1 MKRSV
6 LLTISVVLVIM
17 SWGCSNEHKAKVKG
31 QLEEGKGQTLY
42 LNKLL
47 VNGAEKLDSV
57 KLKEN
62 GQFSFAVELEQPEF
76 YQLALSDNR
85 FINLLLKPGEKVA
98 VRGSAKNLQN
108 YHLEGS
114 EGSAKIKE
122 LEGEFVHTRKH
133 LTQIAKEFEEA
144 QKTDDQNYV
153 EQLQEEYM
161 NVIEKQ
167 RDSSIHFVM
176 RNLNSLA
183 SIMALYQKYDDGTF
197 VLYKNRDLQYIKLVS
212 DTLSKYYPNS
222 EHVKALVADKDRL
235 MNAYY
240 RAEAQAKLNKM
251 MQDHEVTVSNYP
263 DIRLPN
269 RNGDTLALSDMK
281 DKYVL
286 LNFWATWNENSVKQN
301 TALKKLY
308 DIYHSKGFDIYQVSL
323 DSDQEAWKK
332 AIDFYELN
340 WKHVNDQRGRAA
352 LSARLYNVQKLPTS
366 FLFYNDEIIMRDLSI
381 AELENK
387 LSAVYN

>member
-6 LLTISVVLVIM
+6 LLTISVVLLIF
-17 SWGCSNEHKAKVKG
+17 WGCSKEHKAKVKG
-31 QLEEGKGQTLY
+31 QLEKGKGQMLY

-57 KLKEN
+57 KLKGN
-62 GQFSFAVELEQPEF
+62 GQFSFSVELEQPEF
-76 YQLALSDNR
+76 YQLALSDSR
-85 FINLLLKPGEKVA
+85 FINLLLKPGEQVA

-122 LEGEFVHTRKH
+122 LEGEFIYTRKQ
-133 LTQIAKEFEEA
+133 LKQIAKEFEEA
-144 QKTDDQNYV
+144 QKTDDQEYV
-153 EQLQEEYM
+153 AQLQQEYM
-161 NVIEKQ
+161 DVIETQ

-183 SIMALYQKYDDGTF
+183 SIMALYQKYEDGTF

-222 EHVKALVADKDRL
+222 EHVKALSADKDRL
-235 MNAYY
+235 MDAYY
-240 RAEAQAKLNKM
+240 RAEAQAKLSKM
-251 MQDHEVTVSNYP
+251 MEDNEVTVSNFP

-269 RNGDTLALSDMK
+269 PEGDTLALSEMDG
-281 DKYVL
+281 KYVL

-301 TALKKLY
+301 TALKRLY
-308 DIYHSKGFDIYQVSL
+308 DLYHSKGFDIYQVSL

-332 AIDFYELN
+332 AIDFYELD

-352 LSARLYNVQKLPTS
+352 LSARLYNVQKLPSS
-366 FLFYNDEIIMRDLSI
+366 FLFYDGEIIMRDVTIGQLQ
-381 AELENK
+381 NK

>member
-6 LLTISVVLVIM
+6 LLTISVVLLIF
-17 SWGCSNEHKAKVKG
+17 WGCSKEHKAKVKG
-31 QLEEGKGQTLY
+31 QLEKGKGQMLY

-57 KLKEN
+57 KLKGN
-62 GQFSFAVELEQPEF
+62 GQFSFSVELEQPEF
-76 YQLALSDNR
+76 YQLALSDSR
-85 FINLLLKPGEKVA
+85 FINLLLKPGEQVA

-122 LEGEFVHTRKH
+122 LEGEFIHTRKQ
-133 LTQIAKEFEEA
+133 LKQIAKEFEEA
-144 QKTDDQNYV
+144 QKTDDQEYV
-153 EQLQEEYM
+153 AQLQQEYM
-161 NVIEKQ
+161 DVIETQ

-183 SIMALYQKYDDGTF
+183 SIMALYQKYEDGTF

-222 EHVKALVADKDRL
+222 EHVKALSADKDRL
-235 MNAYY
+235 MDAYY
-240 RAEAQAKLNKM
+240 RAEAQAKLSKM
-251 MQDHEVTVSNYP
+251 MEENEVTVSNFP

-269 RNGDTLALSDMK
+269 PEGDTLALSEMDG
-281 DKYVL
+281 KYVL

-301 TALKKLY
+301 TALKRLY
-308 DIYHSKGFDIYQVSL
+308 DLYHSKGFDIYQVSL

-332 AIDFYELN
+332 AIDFYELD

-352 LSARLYNVQKLPTS
+352 LSARLYNVQKLPSS
-366 FLFYNDEIIMRDLSI
+366 FLFYDGEIIMRDVTIGQLQ
-381 AELENK
+381 NK